1 MPCFFL
7 HYIFTDYLRN
17 KLISL
22 LSPGILWYISLSF
35 FYVIPQFCPVH
46 FRDADLSASSRSGL
60 CSWVAWHEAV
70 QCWDSL
76 QNQWLGGVTCS
87 LPDFEK
93 STYSVFLSLSNFKV
107 VNHDNT
113 NTGIIE
119 LLWASNVG
127 EAHRTLSAPSKYST
141 NVGSISKSNPF
152 FLIIDDLV
160 VGMWP
165 TCGWR
170 DKKAWLGSPWGK
182 CLRWSNRVTWRISVL
197 PLCVVGSG
205 YDPWCHFAFSL
216 RLKATWGWLGR
227 DEKTNK
233 QTKKQSFMAKI
244 SWLLY
249 LSWI

>member
-1 MPCFFL
+1 MPYFFL

-93 STYSVFLSLSNFKV
+93 STYSVFLSLSNFNV

-119 LLWASNVG
+119 LLWASNMLECCLVYN
-127 EAHRTLSAPSKYST
+127 K
-141 NVGSISKSNPF
+141 GSIDIGSYCFPSNLYPSIG
-152 FLIIDDLV
+152 LSQYLPLLK
-160 VGMWP
+160 MSS
-165 TCGWR
+165 
-170 DKKAWLGSPWGK
+170 L
-182 CLRWSNRVTWRISVL
+182 WRI
-197 PLCVVGSG
+197 
-205 YDPWCHFAFSL
+205 
-216 RLKATWGWLGR
+216 K
-227 DEKTNK
+227 
-233 QTKKQSFMAKI
+233 
-244 SWLLY
+244 
-249 LSWI
+249 